1 MSRWN
6 TQDIDIWEKYISLPE
21 VAFRKTDSFIMPVDG
36 IDGKIIALLQRDASL
51 AYKALAQKLGMNES
65 TVRKRI
71 LALQEKRVIKFSV
84 DVDHLK
90 LGFNARSYVGLDVEP
105 SRILQVGRRLTQIPE
120 VRSVSTTLGEHAFLV
135 EVWAEDSDSLSEI
148 INKKLA
154 PVEGVTKISPS
165 ILVEKL
171 K

>member
-1 MSRWN
+1 
-6 TQDIDIWEKYISLPE
+6 
-21 VAFRKTDSFIMPVDG
+21 MPVDG

>member
-1 MSRWN
+1 MVL
-6 TQDIDIWEKYISLPE
+6 QDAYDICIGESYISLP
-21 VAFRKTDSFIMPVDG
+21 ALHFRKAEISIMPLNG
-36 IDGKIIALLQRDASL
+36 INAKIIALLERDASL
-51 AYKALAQKLGMNES
+51 PYRDVARKLGMNES

-71 LALQEKRVIKFSV
+71 LSLREKQVIKFSV
-84 DVDHLK
+84 EVDHLQ
-90 LGFNARSYVGLDVEP
+90 LGYNARSFIGLDVEP
-105 SRILQVGRRLTQIPE
+105 SKILEVGRKLSQIPE

-148 INKKLA
+148 IDKRLA
-154 PVEGVTKISPS
+154 PIEGVTKISPS

>member
-1 MSRWN
+1 
-6 TQDIDIWEKYISLPE
+6 
-21 VAFRKTDSFIMPVDG
+21 MPVDG
-36 IDGKIIALLQRDASL
+36 IDAKIIALLQRDASL
-51 AYKALAQKLGMNES
+51 SYKDLAQKLGMNES

-90 LGFNARSYVGLDVEP
+90 LGFNARSYVGVDVEP